1 VCKTWGCKNL
11 VGESIWHKFAG
22 CRHSNRFFTS
32 RVGEAFLAPLQTGL
46 ADFPL
51 IFIPPMKFWG
61 DSCRDVIIDY
71 NERSEDMLGK
81 NVKTFNMKLT
91 DVNIKDKAVMIEQ

>member
-1 VCKTWGCKNL
+1 
-11 VGESIWHKFAG
+11 
-22 CRHSNRFFTS
+22 
-32 RVGEAFLAPLQTGL
+32 
-46 ADFPL
+46 
-51 IFIPPMKFWG
+51 MKFWG